1 MTRRVGITQAG
12 YRQMVVIIQGR
23 CYNRTEREEFKVL
36 ENNEVIG
43 HGISYVVPRKRG
55 F

>member
-12 YRQMVVIIQGR
+12 YRQGR